1 MELSFEVFLAPI
13 SEGGAGW
20 DVGSGVEG
28 EDKDGWADVVDGV
41 VLLGTRMGWVG
52 GPVTPEWSGD

>member
-1 MELSFEVFLAPI
+1 MFLAAI

-20 DVGSGVEG
+20 AVGSGVEG
-28 EDKDGWADVVDGV
+28 EDKDGWADVVDGLSTV
-41 VLLGTRMGWVG
+41 MLLGTRMGWVG